1 MTIYKILQVIELA
14 GVLEKL
20 RAAQLI
26 SKQIFIRYRR
36 YKRFLE
42 RSNAQKCE
50 KRSKII
56 MDTSIDLCVSEQ
68 TIYEDIRS
76 MEKEVI

>member
-26 SKQIFIRYRR
+26 SKQIFIRYGR

-42 RSNAQKCE
+42 LSNAQKCE